1 MKYIKCDYYN
11 IAVSK
16 VFQKKKNKVLS
27 LSLFFFFLVRHST
40 NDMRETVVFRRAVPS
55 LGNMDRQVP
64 PRCCFVV
71 VVALFVFL

>member
-1 MKYIKCDYYN
+1 MRLLQYRRVESI
-11 IAVSK
+11 S
-16 VFQKKKNKVLS
+16 QKKNKVLS

-64 PRCCFVV
+64 PRCCYVV